1 METRNNFRKSAFR
14 RTIAALILA
23 AAFVV
28 SGSQSMFAQASGE
41 ALFKQNCSSCH
52 FATSKRSTG
61 PGLEG
66 VTARRSAE
74 WLMKWILNPAELV
87 ASGDSQ
93 AVAILKEYNNFPM
106 PAPNLKEEEIKSILT
121 YIEQTEIATKEKA
134 KADSLAKATA
144 AAAAAAAPSKAK
156 PQFMSTGLKWALAV
170 IGLVCVLF
178 FFFMVHVN
186 NVMVE
191 SVGHGLP
198 YFDHSEGG
206 RMEAWVQNN
215 KAFVWFFAIFLVL
228 VCLRFIWAFL
238 NHL

>member
-1 METRNNFRKSAFR
+1 MVTRNNFRKSAFR
-14 RTIAALILA
+14 QTMSALILV
-23 AAFVV
+23 AAFVI

-66 VTARRSAE
+66 VTSRRSTE
-74 WLMKWILNPAELV
+74 WLIKWIMNPAELV

-93 AVAILKEYNNFPM
+93 AVAVMKEFNNFPM
-106 PAPNLKEEEIKSILT
+106 PAQNLKEEDIKSILT

-134 KADSLAKATA
+134 KADSVAKATA
-144 AAAAAAAPSKAK
+144 DAAAAAAPSKAK
-156 PQFMSTGLKWALAV
+156 AQFMSSGLKWAIAV
-170 IGLVCVLF
+170 IGLLLVLF

-215 KAFVWFFAIFLVL
+215 KAFVWFFAIFIVL
-228 VCLRFIWAFL
+228 CCIRFIWAFL